1 MLTWKKSFP
10 SHISIRSVFTVVTS
24 TTVRLPVGVQIMI
37 GSKILKEITE
47 YKWTFKELMKMEDV
61 IFNIINNMEEPSWE
75 EMLDFLGQEQ
85 KNLVKSW
92 WTEKAIFYAK
102 QQMLELIDEAP
113 VMLSQVSQVPPTIE
127 EQKDKIALT
136 KEELKKQIKKDTK
149 VL

>member
-1 MLTWKKSFP
+1 
-10 SHISIRSVFTVVTS
+10 
-24 TTVRLPVGVQIMI
+24 MI
-37 GSKILKEITE
+37 GYKIIKEITE

-127 EQKDKIALT
+127 EQKNKITLT

>member
-1 MLTWKKSFP
+1 
-10 SHISIRSVFTVVTS
+10 
-24 TTVRLPVGVQIMI
+24 MI

-85 KNLVKSW
+85 KDLVKGW
-92 WTEKAIFYAK
+92 WNEKAIFYAK

-127 EQKDKIALT
+127 EQKDKITLT
-136 KEELKKQIKKDTK
+136 KEELKKQIKKDTR

>member
-1 MLTWKKSFP
+1 VKQP
-10 SHISIRSVFTVVTS
+10 VV
-24 TTVRLPVGVQIMI
+24 GQIMI

-61 IFNIINNMEEPSWE
+61 ISQIINNMEEPSWG

-85 KNLVKSW
+85 KDLVKGW
-92 WTEKAIFYAK
+92 WKEKATFYAK
-102 QQMLELIDEAP
+102 TQMLELIDEAP
-113 VMLSQVSQVPPTIE
+113 VMLSQVPQVPPTIE
-127 EQKDKIALT
+127 EQKDKITLT

>member
-1 MLTWKKSFP
+1 
-10 SHISIRSVFTVVTS
+10 
-24 TTVRLPVGVQIMI
+24 
-37 GSKILKEITE
+37 
-47 YKWTFKELMKMEDV
+47 MEDV

-127 EQKDKIALT
+127 EQKDKITLT
-136 KEELKKQIKKDTK
+136 KEELKKQIKKDTR

>member
-1 MLTWKKSFP
+1 
-10 SHISIRSVFTVVTS
+10 
-24 TTVRLPVGVQIMI
+24 MI

-47 YKWTFKELMKMEDV
+47 YKWTFKELMKMDDV

-85 KNLVKSW
+85 KDLVKGW
-92 WTEKAIFYAK
+92 WSEKATFYAK

-127 EQKDKIALT
+127 EQKDKITLT

>member
-1 MLTWKKSFP
+1 VKQLEGE
-10 SHISIRSVFTVVTS
+10 
-24 TTVRLPVGVQIMI
+24 LIMI

-113 VMLSQVSQVPPTIE
+113 VMLSQVPQVPPTIE
-127 EQKDKIALT
+127 EQKDKITLT

>member
-1 MLTWKKSFP
+1 
-10 SHISIRSVFTVVTS
+10 
-24 TTVRLPVGVQIMI
+24 MI

>member
-1 MLTWKKSFP
+1 VDILNIVKQP
-10 SHISIRSVFTVVTS
+10 VV
-24 TTVRLPVGVQIMI
+24 GQIMI

-61 IFNIINNMEEPSWE
+61 ISQIINNMEEPSWG

-85 KNLVKSW
+85 KDLVKSW
-92 WTEKAIFYAK
+92 WKEKATFYAK
-102 QQMLELIDEAP
+102 TQMLELIDEAP
-113 VMLSQVSQVPPTIE
+113 VMLSQVPQVPPTIE
-127 EQKDKIALT
+127 EQKDKITLT